1 MTHKSK
7 NARLQAKIQIEE
19 AHADVRTI
27 QQRYCTGVSEET
39 SGRRRASGLLDGG
52 RAADLY
58 EDLQLLM
65 VGRPDL
71 DETEESRETES

>member
-1 MTHKSK
+1 VDF
-7 NARLQAKIQIEE
+7 R
-19 AHADVRTI
+19 
-27 QQRYCTGVSEET
+27 
-39 SGRRRASGLLDGG
+39 
-52 RAADLY
+52 